1 MICRVTSVSR
11 RVTEK
16 PLKAS
21 SWSKGRLHKRSVFP
35 RDKKENTGIF
45 VFSRVCPL
53 SVWAKQTN
61 KHGLSSLKE
70 RFQDYVSTS
79 IKLPRKIRVLAFLRA
94 PPSIMPPHL
103 VQRSVSRK
111 KHAIS
116 LFCSWTLE
124 LRAGIDDLSFELHT
138 VPLLIHN
145 LNAHYLLINVCEKNQ
160 QKFLQLS

>member
-111 KHAIS
+111 NTQLAYS
-116 LFCSWTLE
+116 VVGRWNCALALMTLASNYI
-124 LRAGIDDLSFELHT
+124 LC
-138 VPLLIHN
+138 
-145 LNAHYLLINVCEKNQ
+145 HY
-160 QKFLQLS
+160 